1 MTTVN
6 KTRSQ
11 LFKRGFLE
19 LMKDVGTSIPGY
31 FLSFDPDTQLAQI
44 QIGVQSVENNGTT
57 FEPSPLIECPVA
69 FFGGSEYFI
78 EHQIDPGDECLVI
91 FSQRCIDGW
100 VNTGGVA
107 DNPIM
112 RFHNVNDACI
122 LPGLRS
128 QPNKIDSFQNN
139 GVRLRNKAGDKYV
152 WLKNDGTADI
162 TVDTLN
168 INANVVHNGNT
179 EQTGNLERTGT
190 TTLTGNT
197 TQTGDHD
204 VTNVTATGTVGGAT
218 VAAVTS
224 LTVAGVEQAAHD
236 HGGVERG
243 TGRTDPAGT

>member
-19 LMKDVGTSIPGY
+19 LMKDVGTSIPGH
-31 FLSFDPDTQLAQI
+31 FLAFDPDTQLAQI
-44 QIGVQSVENNGTT
+44 QIGIQGIENNGTT

-69 FFGGSEYFI
+69 FFGGSEYFV
-78 EHQIDPGDECLVI
+78 EHQIDPGDECLII

-107 DNPIM
+107 NNPIT
-112 RFHNVNDACI
+112 RFHNVSDACI

-152 WLKNDGTADI
+152 WLKNDDTADI

-168 INANVVHNGNT
+168 INANVVH
-179 EQTGNLERTGT
+179 TGNLERTGT
-190 TTLTGNT
+190 TTLTGDTMQNGDITARVISAT
-197 TQTGDHD
+197 TS
-204 VTNVTATGTVGGAT
+204 VGGPSILGTT
-218 VAAVTS
+218 VAATTS
-224 LTVAGVEQAAHD
+224 LTVDGVEQAAHD

-243 TGRTDPAGT
+243 TARTDPAGT